1 MITADDFKAT
11 LIEVG
16 NVILS
21 RIEERAR
28 EILKQVDELKPKR
41 KWLLSDKKKEEIEK
55 YTAIGKECNY
65 SCYRFIN

>member
-11 LIEVG
+11 LIEIG

-55 YTAIGKECNY
+55 YTAIGKECNNY
-65 SCYRFIN
+65 STLFIN